1 MINIAF
7 LVSANKTI
15 IFEEVSK
22 RLKMDGYNTYWISPS
37 QNWTKWL
44 ISNNIL
50 AECILNLPEKV
61 INISSAVLSKDELK
75 EISHIEVT
83 NKKGVLRRQGTTR
96 NTNRVNSSTYPEI
109 PKILEIGLS
118 GVL

>member
-1 MINIAF
+1 MNIAF

-15 IFEEVSK
+15 IFEELSK

-83 NKKGVLRRQGTTR
+83 NKI
-96 NTNRVNSSTYPEI
+96 SSSYW
-109 PKILEIGLS
+109 
-118 GVL
+118 VF